1 LNDFNEFFI
10 NVAKDIGDKS
20 IKINK
25 EHPSVMEISENNT
38 INNELNFKHVSEEFV
53 TKQINKLNVKKATGH
68 DGISPKILKMAQQ
81 EITNP
86 ITKLVNKSIDSSIFP
101 ADLKSAQVSPLYKK
115 K

>member
-1 LNDFNEFFI
+1 M
-10 NVAKDIGDKS
+10 K
-20 IKINK
+20 
-25 EHPSVMEISENNT
+25 ISENNT

-86 ITKLVNKSIDSSIFP
+86 ITKLVNKSIDSYQNIF
-101 ADLKSAQVSPLYKK
+101 LEKK
-115 K
+115 PYPPFKLNGRSLRKVH

>member
-1 LNDFNEFFI
+1 
-10 NVAKDIGDKS
+10 
-20 IKINK
+20 
-25 EHPSVMEISENNT
+25 ME
-38 INNELNFKHVSEEFV
+38 
-53 TKQINKLNVKKATGH
+53 KATGH

-101 ADLKSAQVSPLYKK
+101 ADLKSAQVSLYIKK

>member
-1 LNDFNEFFI
+1 M
-10 NVAKDIGDKS
+10 K
-20 IKINK
+20 
-25 EHPSVMEISENNT
+25 ISENNT
-38 INNELNFKHVSEEFV
+38 INNELNFKNVSEEFV
-53 TKQINKLNVKKATGH
+53 TKQINKLNAKKATGH

-115 K
+115 KITLSKKEIIDQSVSYPALLRSLSVPFMTN